1 MAILRWDYYQYY
13 FDVFCETE
21 TSCSV
26 ALERT
31 KGKILGCSDVV
42 VGLTR
47 LFRVGSESTDGL
59 GRGYVGDF
67 GNLEGFLPQNFKIV
81 EWLMYN
87 KTNIIAKMRH
97 HCVVP
102 SIPPKMTWNMLPM
115 TVVEFLNACPVASI
129 ILDAASSRLPTTFSS
144 RSSTPFQVSWIAS
157 IALIMELSPCATY
170 SKVAPRALPIP
181 ITCRH
186 PHDPFGGLLFPALWR
201 SEKSSNIV

>member
-1 MAILRWDYYQYY
+1 MAWEEDMLAILATLKVFFHRILRSWNDWCTTKPILLLKWGIIVLYLLFHLRWHGT
-13 FDVFCETE
+13 CCRWPWW
-21 TSCSV
+21 SSWM
-26 ALERT
+26 
-31 KGKILGCSDVV
+31 
-42 VGLTR
+42 
-47 LFRVGSESTDGL
+47 RV
-59 GRGYVGDF
+59 
-67 GNLEGFLPQNFKIV
+67 
-81 EWLMYN
+81 
-87 KTNIIAKMRH
+87 
-97 HCVVP
+97 
-102 SIPPKMTWNMLPM
+102 
-115 TVVEFLNACPVASI
+115 CPVASI